1 MNIFVEGIK
10 EALHLLIGLNR
21 EILSIVWL
29 SLLISGYAVL
39 TSLLIGIPLG
49 VILGL
54 TKFPGR
60 KLLISLVFTGM
71 GFPPVVIGLFVAL
84 SLWRSGPLGF
94 LSLLYTPTAMII
106 AQVIIATPLVTGLTL
121 ASIQQLSPKLKL
133 QCQSLGANNF
143 QLFWTLVKEARIPA
157 LAAIMAGFG
166 SIISEVGAAMI
177 VGGNIK
183 GKTRILT
190 TSIVLYTRMGEFEK
204 AIAISIILLFLTF
217 ITNLALTYIQQR
229 EKFYW
234 KKY

>member
-10 EALHLLIGLNR
+10 EALHLLIELNR

-60 KLLISLVFTGM
+60 KLLISLVYTGM

-121 ASIQQLSPKLKL
+121 ASIQQLNPKLKL
-133 QCQSLGANNF
+133 QSLSLGANRW
-143 QLFWTLVKEARIPA
+143 QLYWTLIKEAKLLT

-166 SIISEVGAAMI
+166 AIISEVGSAMI

-190 TSIVLYTRMGEFEK
+190 TAIVLFTRMGEFEK

-217 ITNLALTYIQQR
+217 IANFALTYIQQR